1 MRIGSLVLIKRASL
15 TVPYGHHG
23 IVTKLTDTGRYA
35 TVRLQDGTTWHGT
48 TVLLEV
54 ISESR

>member
-1 MRIGSLVLIKRASL
+1 MKIGSLVLIKRSSL
-15 TVPYGHHG
+15 TAPSSHG
-23 IVTKLTDTGRYA
+23 IVTKLTNTGRYA
-35 TVRLQDGTTWHGT
+35 TVRLKDGTTWHGT